1 VSELALQNCGRI
13 NDNRSS
19 AKTARGLKGA
29 STMKRFALAIIGCT
43 LATSAL
49 AAPKSCEELKAEIEA
64 KIQANNVSSYTLEIV
79 TNDEVHDQNMV
90 VGSCEN
96 GTKKIIYQK
105 NDR

>member
-1 VSELALQNCGRI
+1 
-13 NDNRSS
+13 
-19 AKTARGLKGA
+19 
-29 STMKRFALAIIGCT
+29 MKRFALAVVSCA

-49 AAPKSCEELKAEIEA
+49 AAPKPCDELKAEIEA
-64 KIQANNVSSYTLEIV
+64 KIQAQGVASYTLEIV
-79 TNDEVHDQNMV
+79 SNDEVHDNNMV